1 MSEQEHGIPLI
12 WDAST
17 KSLFEQWQAYRT
29 AQQQISDSIGRI
41 VMELRRLMTDSNAK
55 VIAVDGFKAELVLG
69 APTAD
74 PSVLVA
80 LKEHEAIPPEELA
93 RGLTPAHDE
102 VVHVPDRWDLR
113 VVKTWARLGE
123 SVAAIIERG
132 IIRGPERLRISA
144 TNKKEA

>member
-1 MSEQEHGIPLI
+1 MSEQEHGVPLI

-17 KSLFEQWQAYRT
+17 KSLFEQWLASRT
-29 AQQQISDSIGRI
+29 AQRELSDSIGRI
-41 VMELRRLMTDSNAK
+41 EMELRRRMTDSNAK

-102 VVHVPDRWDLR
+102 VVPVPDEWNLR
-113 VVKTWARLGE
+113 VVKTWKSFGDA
-123 SVAAIIERG
+123 VAAIIGRG
-132 IIRGPERLRISA
+132 IVRGPERLRIV
-144 TNKKEA
+144 TTPKKQA